1 MLGALN
7 RILDRIEETALVLL
21 MTVATVITVTQVVAR
36 YGFNNSLFWAEEVVI
51 YSIICMSFL
60 AASLGVR
67 RGTHI
72 TMDLLNAIGGP
83 AVNRI
88 LQIVASLLGI
98 AFAITIAWLG
108 TELFLN
114 TLERNQRSPSLRLPM
129 AWFYL
134 PIPTAGVLMIVRY
147 SGNLIDAWRSTP
159 CRHTEDLVADAD
171 KLA

>member
-1 MLGALN
+1 MLHALN
-7 RILDRIEETALVLL
+7 RVLDRIEETALVLL
-21 MTVATVITVTQVVAR
+21 MASATLITVIQVVAR

-67 RGTHI
+67 RGAHI
-72 TMDLLNAIGGP
+72 TMDLLNAIGSP

-88 LQIVASLLGI
+88 LLIVASLLGI
-98 AFAITIAWLG
+98 AFALSIAWLG
-108 TELFLN
+108 AELFVN
-114 TLERNQRSPSLRLPM
+114 TLQRNQLTPALRLPM

-134 PIPTAGVLMIVRY
+134 PIPVAGVLMTIRY
-147 SGNLIDAWRSTP
+147 SANLLDAWRNPPHS
-159 CRHTEDLVADAD
+159 HTEDLVAEAD

>member
-1 MLGALN
+1 MLEALN
-7 RILDRIEETALVLL
+7 RVLDRIEEAALILL

-67 RGTHI
+67 RGAHI
-72 TMDLLNAIGGP
+72 TMDLLNAMGSP

-98 AFAITIAWLG
+98 AFALSIAWLG

-114 TLERNQRSPSLRLPM
+114 TLQRNQLTPALRLPM

-134 PIPTAGVLMIVRY
+134 PIPVAGVLMIIRY
-147 SGNLIDAWRSTP
+147 SANLLDAWRNPPHS
-159 CRHTEDLVADAD
+159 HTDDLVAEVD

>member
-1 MLGALN
+1 MLNALN
-7 RILDRIEETALVLL
+7 RVLDRVEETAIVSL
-21 MTVATVITVTQVVAR
+21 MFVATAITVMQVVAR

-67 RGTHI
+67 RGAHI
-72 TMDLLNAIGGP
+72 TMDLINALGSP

-98 AFAITIAWLG
+98 LFAISIAWLG
-108 TELFLN
+108 TDLFLS
-114 TLERNQRSPSLRLPM
+114 TLSRNQLTPSLRLPL

-134 PIPTAGVLMIVRY
+134 PIPIAGGLMTIRY
-147 SGNLIDAWRSTP
+147 ASNLIDAWRNPPHS
-159 CRHTEDLVADAD
+159 HTEDLVAGAD